1 MQSVIASE
9 VDKIPV
15 NQKVDIFPICN
26 SLAFKVVAKA
36 LFSSDIDTAVINQ
49 LKHSTEEAQKML
61 VRELRQPF
69 LGWYFKYFG
78 PIKKHLALTQVSRD
92 ILDDLVQ
99 ERKASGN
106 RYDDLLDML
115 LDARY
120 EDGSAM
126 SKEQLICLLYTSPS
140 PRDQRGSRMP
150 SSA

>member
-1 MQSVIASE
+1 
-9 VDKIPV
+9 
-15 NQKVDIFPICN
+15 
-26 SLAFKVVAKA
+26 
-36 LFSSDIDTAVINQ
+36 
-49 LKHSTEEAQKML
+49 ML

-126 SKEQLICLLYTSPS
+126 SKEQLIDEILILFVAGHETTANALTFAFQLLANHPEEQEVLRETSAFAKAN
-140 PRDQRGSRMP
+140 
-150 SSA
+150 SAEICYFLS